1 MSISYQ
7 LTKADLR
14 TLWRGTFLRSLRS
27 KATLAYVSVSSGA
40 LFCFGLFMRG
50 DMPLRPLWVEAAS
63 LSFAPTFV
71 IFCGIG
77 FSFIQGCFRLR
88 RAYREPWFASGAVIT
103 IDWSPR
109 GVGFRSGNDRIEA
122 DWTEVSQMIA
132 HRRWILVRLNE
143 DGFLIPRRVLTAA
156 QAEDL
161 LACAA
166 LRGRAAGWTDADKMG
181 VGAKEGV
188 E

>member
-14 TLWRGTFLRSLRS
+14 ALWRGTFLRSLRS
-27 KATLAYVSVSSGA
+27 KATLAYISVSFGA
-40 LFCFGLFMRG
+40 LFCFALFTRG

-63 LSFAPTFV
+63 LSFPPTFV

-122 DWTEVSQMIA
+122 DWSEVSQTIA

-143 DGFLIPRRVLTAA
+143 EGFLIPRRVLTAA

-161 LACAA
+161 LACAG
-166 LRGRAAGWTDADKMG
+166 LRGDATGLANADKTG
-181 VGAKEGV
+181 GIAKGGAE
-188 E
+188 